1 MSGPRETP
9 PPAPAPAATRPFRRA
24 FRRGLLAATALLGL
38 ALLVWL
44 HEALW
49 NRWVRFPREER
60 AWAELRALRQPVPE
74 DAGWPEFRGALHAH
88 SELSHDSEVPFPDI
102 LRAMG
107 RARLDFLVLGD
118 HAQPDGRA
126 DFSAQ
131 WRGLH
136 DGRLLIA
143 GFELRDGFL
152 AFGARPGVTLSNR
165 TPPDQLARQLVAAGG
180 VLFYAHPE
188 NPRDWD
194 RPELSGME
202 IHNLHSD
209 FKRAYG
215 SVAEAVRARLPDLLL
230 SHGRYPEHVA
240 RLAFAR
246 PDDFLR
252 RWDELNRAR
261 PIAGVAGNDAHQNV
275 GFRLVVTERARLRL
289 EDTSPRRLTE
299 FGVPDW
305 LRPALA
311 AAAGPLEPG
320 RRLFTVQFDPYD
332 LSLRYVNTHVLA
344 RRLDEPEIVEALR
357 IGRAF
362 VAYSLLADATG
373 FRWFAETGA
382 APVVMG
388 ETAPWRPGTRLRAL
402 APVPGRFTLVR
413 DGAVLGRAEGRAAAW
428 DAPGPGNYRVEVE
441 LRVGDDWVPWIF
453 ANPVRLR

>member
-1 MSGPRETP
+1 MSGPRE
-9 PPAPAPAATRPFRRA
+9 PPAPAPAPRRPFRRA
-24 FRRGLLAATALLGL
+24 FRRVLLALAGLAAL

-44 HEALW
+44 REGLW
-49 NRWVRFPREER
+49 NRFVRFPREER
-60 AWAELRALRQPVPE
+60 AWAELRARREPVPE

-88 SELSHDSEVPFPDI
+88 SELSHDSEVPFPAI
-102 LRAMG
+102 LRAMD
-107 RARLDFLVLGD
+107 RARLDFIVLGD

-136 DGRLLIA
+136 DGKLLIA

-165 TPPDQLARQLVAAGG
+165 TPPDLLARQLVAAGG

-230 SHGRYPEHVA
+230 SHGRFPEHVA

-246 PDDFLR
+246 PEEFLR
-252 RWDELNRAR
+252 RWDELNRVR

-275 GFRLVVTERARLRL
+275 GFRAVVTERGRLRL
-289 EDTSPRRLTE
+289 EDPSPRRLAE

-305 LRPALA
+305 LRPALSA
-311 AAAGPLEPG
+311 VAGPLEPG

-344 RRLDEPEIVEALR
+344 RRLDEAEIVAAVR
-357 IGRAF
+357 AGRAF
-362 VAYSLLADATG
+362 VAYDLLADATG
-373 FRWFAETGA
+373 FRWFAEAGG

-413 DGAVLGRAEGRAAAW
+413 DGAVVGRSEGRAAGW

-441 LRVGDDWVPWIF
+441 VRVGDEWVPWIY

>member
-1 MSGPRETP
+1 
-9 PPAPAPAATRPFRRA
+9 
-24 FRRGLLAATALLGL
+24 LLAASALAAL

-44 HEALW
+44 REGLW
-49 NRWVRFPREER
+49 NRFVRFPREER
-60 AWAELRALRQPVPE
+60 AWAELRARREPVPE

-88 SELSHDSEVPFPDI
+88 SELSHDSEVTFPDI
-102 LRAMG
+102 LRAMA
-107 RARLDFLVLGD
+107 RARLDFIVLGD

-136 DGRLLIA
+136 DGKLLIA

-165 TPPDQLARQLVAAGG
+165 TPPDLLARQLVAAGG

-215 SVAEAVRARLPDLLL
+215 SVAEAVRARFPDLLL
-230 SHGRYPEHVA
+230 SHGRFPEHVA

-246 PDDFLR
+246 PEEFLR
-252 RWDELNRAR
+252 RWDEVNRSR

-275 GFRLVVTERARLRL
+275 GVRAVVTERGRLRL
-289 EDTSPRRLTE
+289 EDPSPRRLAE

-305 LRPALA
+305 LRPAVA
-311 AAAGPLEPG
+311 AVAGPLEPG

-344 RRLDEPEIVEALR
+344 RRLDESEIVAALR

-362 VAYSLLADATG
+362 VAYDLMSLRGDDLAAAPALMPALMEAVYANEPFLLPFEAAMEHLLLLICACAAYQYHFFYHYPMKQCANVLAHDPMSLPSQS
-373 FRWFAETGA
+373 RCLLGA
-382 APVVMG
+382 APCITLYINHH
-388 ETAPWRPGTRLRAL
+388 EDIALGT
-402 APVPGRFTLVR
+402 
-413 DGAVLGRAEGRAAAW
+413 
-428 DAPGPGNYRVEVE
+428 
-441 LRVGDDWVPWIF
+441 
-453 ANPVRLR
+453 